1 MKLEEIIAFILTQSE
16 QIEEKA
22 RLQSEFGD
30 VTNHQI
36 HCLNSINNLKNPTP
50 TILSKE
56 LAITKP
62 STTAMVE
69 KLVKKDLIKKVPS
82 KMDGRMFH
90 LQITAK
96 GKKIIQW
103 HRSVHAEIAG
113 QITKNLNESEK
124 DILVYL
130 LTKAVADE

>member
-1 MKLEEIIAFILTQSE
+1 MKLEEVIAFILTQSE

-22 RLQSEFGD
+22 RLQSELRD

-36 HCLNSINNLKNPTP
+36 HCLKSINNLKNPTP

-62 STTAMVE
+62 STTAMIE

-82 KMDGRMFH
+82 KKDGRVFH

-103 HRSVHAEIAG
+103 HHSIHTKIADR
-113 QITKNLNESEK
+113 ISKNLSESEK

-130 LTKAVADE
+130 LTKAVAEE

>member
-1 MKLEEIIAFILTQSE
+1 MKLEEVIAFILTQSD

-36 HCLNSINNLKNPTP
+36 HCLKSINDLKNPTP

-56 LAITKP
+56 LTITKP
-62 STTAMVE
+62 STTAMIE
-69 KLVKKDLIKKVPS
+69 KLVKKALIKKVPS
-82 KMDGRMFH
+82 KKDGRVFH
-90 LQITAK
+90 LQITVK

-103 HRSVHAEIAG
+103 HHSVHTKIADLLS
-113 QITKNLNESEK
+113 KNLSESEK

-130 LTKAVADE
+130 LTKAVAQE